1 LHTHS
6 WWAHH
11 AEANSYHIRS
21 KQAVLLIARD
31 IILVLCAVISAACL
45 LYIAMNLNTASEED
59 TGVDETPRTSLEEP
73 RNRS

>member
-1 LHTHS
+1 
-6 WWAHH
+6 
-11 AEANSYHIRS
+11 
-21 KQAVLLIARD
+21 VLLIARD